1 MDYVVGDEGEER
13 FSFLFFATTLGD
25 GNMKELWDFNRS
37 SAKSYLFFLI
47 YFHVIVLG
55 VYAEDQRPPK

>member
-1 MDYVVGDEGEER
+1 MRGIGGN
-13 FSFLFFATTLGD
+13 FGAWSHIGD

-47 YFHVIVLG
+47 YFLVIALG
-55 VYAEDQRPPK
+55 IQPGAKDL

>member
-1 MDYVVGDEGEER
+1 MRAGHFVCCAGH
-13 FSFLFFATTLGD
+13 TLGD

-47 YFHVIVLG
+47 YFRVIALG
-55 VYAEDQRPPK
+55 VQPGAKDL

>member
-1 MDYVVGDEGEER
+1 MCEGR
-13 FSFLFFATTLGD
+13 AFRCCAWSHIGD

-47 YFHVIVLG
+47 YFLVIALG
-55 VYAEDQRPPK
+55 ASAWGKRPLK

>member
-1 MDYVVGDEGEER
+1 MCEGR
-13 FSFLFFATTLGD
+13 AFRCCAGHTLGD

-47 YFHVIVLG
+47 YFHAIVLG
-55 VYAEDQRPPK
+55 FQLRIKDL